1 MRHAA
6 PSHQRTILTSAMAA
20 GRANTACP
28 QPDSAAQHTIAG
40 PGSQAAQRGLCVV
53 IGPFAISPAREE
65 GRPFGCSLPETLR
78 VVCPAAAGRT
88 GGATRVLLSAHPFF
102 RAESARR
109 GSLRIPPWCHC
120 ATIPADPNNAALPGP
135 FSPCR
140 AGWQQGEPFAIR
152 RGLRVRH
159 SGSGYAIV
167 PAGCAWSG
175 FAFAFCEYGKGAPWA
190 KAWVGKPV

>member
-1 MRHAA
+1 V
-6 PSHQRTILTSAMAA
+6 
-20 GRANTACP
+20 
-28 QPDSAAQHTIAG
+28 AQ
-40 PGSQAAQRGLCVV
+40 Q
-53 IGPFAISPAREE
+53 
-65 GRPFGCSLPETLR
+65 
-78 VVCPAAAGRT
+78 
-88 GGATRVLLSAHPFF
+88 
-102 RAESARR
+102 ES
-109 GSLRIPPWCHC
+109 C

-190 KAWVGKPV
+190 RRLGSVSPSEANVASSLVPIMSRQARVGIGYNALDESASSAGERRADRATEILKHVSDFRRARWPFATRMHGPSCPLLVESGFCSARQKANGLMLLQDGTCNAA